1 MVVDRPLNVSGSRME
16 TKYSRFLGVT
26 TVLVVCSTL
35 IVGWALRRPPTP
47 QNASIDDKNIPNTDV
62 LLQSGS
68 GMGPNLMTSA
78 NNSGDHFADLS
89 LDELVQSFSE
99 KLNADGTTT
108 RRYMSVLIAG
118 EGCKF
123 YVDNGNGHWV
133 LVDDTVADSHE
144 PEAADDPFGEPLT
157 DSNPFD

>member
-1 MVVDRPLNVSGSRME
+1 MK
-16 TKYSRFLGVT
+16 TKYSRILGVT

-35 IVGWALRRPPTP
+35 IVGWVLRRPLKP
-47 QNASIDDKNIPNTDV
+47 QNASIDDKSIPNTDV
-62 LLQSGS
+62 LLQLDS
-68 GMGPNLMTSA
+68 GMGPNLMTPA
-78 NNSGDHFADLS
+78 NNSGDHFAGLS
-89 LDELVQSFSE
+89 FDELMQSVSE
-99 KLNADGTTT
+99 KINADGTAT

-133 LVDDTVADSHE
+133 LVDDSVADSH
-144 PEAADDPFGEPLT
+144 AAETVDDPFGEPLT